1 MDSLNNFSSSL
12 LSVYHF
18 ISKEDSN
25 LKIPDEIQNTYKL
38 NRLIL
43 DVLTPSIRDW
53 IQNYINNN
61 LKQEV
66 SEFFKQNETKIQ
78 DKKNTRELGSIR
90 TIINDYK
97 LNNQNSFPNNLD
109 ALC

>member
-12 LSVYHF
+12 LSVYDF

-53 IQNYINNN
+53 IQNYLQEN
-61 LKQEV
+61 LSQGISKFW
-66 SEFFKQNETKIQ
+66 S
-78 DKKNTRELGSIR
+78 
-90 TIINDYK
+90 
-97 LNNQNSFPNNLD
+97 
-109 ALC
+109 